1 MLHRISAASRTLTA
15 GAALVGGLACRAEY
29 PVVPPPLYHW
39 PEPAFAPSRQ
49 CRGDYPVPDL
59 ERYLAHASL
68 ALWLPGT
75 VGVDLDTSRRCIR
88 VAVEDVSTGRE
99 VELVL
104 RGAAVPRRAVLLE
117 LSPPAAPRARRA
129 TPGR

>member
-1 MLHRISAASRTLTA
+1 
-15 GAALVGGLACRAEY
+15 LVGGLACRPEY
-29 PVVPPPLYHW
+29 RGVPPALYHW

-49 CRGDYPVPDL
+49 CHGDYAVPDL

-75 VGVDLDTSRRCIR
+75 VGVDLDTSRRRIR